1 MISADNA
8 KGEEEMIISEMKDQ
22 VGYISLDNSSRLNAL
37 SAQMDD
43 EIIACLKEFEAKKFG
58 QLS

>member
-1 MISADNA
+1 
-8 KGEEEMIISEMKDQ
+8 MIISEMKDQ

-43 EIIACLKEFEAKKFG
+43 EIIACLKEFEAKKIG